1 MPSKLRKPKR
11 LNPTPNPGLRNEFL
25 SIKKLPVDERW
36 QMPLDCLLGEFEA
49 PSPRVW
55 SCEFSRSGL
64 WVFGVQG
71 WWTFRLS
78 NCRGLA
84 AAMVDGKPDNAAHY
98 RCLPQSDSLQSTDS
112 VSSFGPH
119 AHGLLEDPKANPKA
133 KNTISFQ
140 IPNPPS

>member
-55 SCEFSRSGL
+55 SSSLVARGCGFLG
-64 WVFGVQG
+64 
-71 WWTFRLS
+71 FRVGGHL
-78 NCRGLA
+78 G
-84 AAMVDGKPDNAAHY
+84 
-98 RCLPQSDSLQSTDS
+98 
-112 VSSFGPH
+112 
-119 AHGLLEDPKANPKA
+119 
-133 KNTISFQ
+133 FQ
-140 IPNPPS
+140 IAGV